1 MHVDSAERWL
11 HAKGDMKHVRLG
23 LVGLGNMGKTHRSN
37 LRAGKVKG
45 LELTAICDM
54 PQALPE
60 PVEGEHQFTD
70 VQEMIKSGTIDAILI
85 ATPHFSHTTIGVA
98 ALEAG
103 LHVCVEKPLSVH
115 KADCERLIA
124 AHQKNPKLIF
134 SAMFQMR
141 TEPLWK
147 TVKDLVSSGELG
159 AIRRVHWDCSDWF
172 RTEFY
177 YASGG
182 WRATWKGEGGGVLL
196 NQCPHNL
203 DLYQW
208 IFGMPDQVHGFCNF
222 GRYHQIE
229 VEDDV
234 TAYFRY
240 QDGKN
245 AVFIT
250 STGETPGKNCLEI
263 VSERGLVTVE
273 KGRISWIRNKT
284 PMSEWSNEIY
294 SGFAKPDTWSVEI
307 PVSGSGGQHVEI
319 LQNFT
324 YAILHGDTL
333 LTPAAEGIHSI
344 ELANSILL
352 SSWLGKTIDLPM
364 DSALYEQE
372 LLHRGNT
379 STFQKKKLDP
389 EKVRISQDDFA
400 KSFR

>member
-1 MHVDSAERWL
+1 
-11 HAKGDMKHVRLG
+11 
-23 LVGLGNMGKTHRSN
+23 MGKTHRAN
-37 LRAGKVKG
+37 LHAGKVRG
-45 LELTAICDM
+45 LELAAVCDM
-54 PQALPE
+54 PQSLPE
-60 PVEGEHQFTD
+60 PMEGEAQFTD
-70 VQEMIKSGTIDAILI
+70 VHEMIRSGKIDAILI

-98 ALEAG
+98 ALESG

-124 AHQKNPKLIF
+124 AHRNKDQVF

-147 TVKDLVSSGELG
+147 TVKDLVTSGELG
-159 AIRRVHWDCSDWF
+159 KIRRIHWDCSDWF

-208 IFGMPDQVHGFCNF
+208 LFGMPNQVHGFCNF

-240 QDGKN
+240 ADGTN

-263 VSERGLVTVE
+263 VAERGLVTIE
-273 KGRISWIRNKT
+273 KGRIQWVRNKV
-284 PMSEWSNEIY
+284 PMSQWSDEVY
-294 SGFAKPDTWSVEI
+294 SGFAKPDTWNVEI
-307 PVSGSGGQHVEI
+307 PATGQGGQHVEI

-324 YAILHGDTL
+324 DAILQGAKL
-333 LTPAAEGIHSI
+333 LTPASEGIHSI

-352 SSWLGKTIDLPM
+352 STWLGRTIDLPM
-364 DSALYEQE
+364 DSAVYEKE
-372 LLHRGNT
+372 LLHRAET

-389 EKVRISQDDFA
+389 EKVKISQDDFA

>member
-1 MHVDSAERWL
+1 MRHHGSIME
-11 HAKGDMKHVRLG
+11 KVRIG

-37 LRAGKVKG
+37 LRAGKVRG

-60 PVEGEHQFTD
+60 PVEGEAPFSD
-70 VQEMIKSGTIDAILI
+70 VNEMIKSGKIDAILI

-115 KADCERLIA
+115 KADCERLIN
-124 AHQKNPKLIF
+124 AHKNPQQIF

-147 TVKDLVSSGELG
+147 AVKELVDSGELG
-159 AIRRVHWDCSDWF
+159 TIRRIHWDCSDWF

-203 DLYQW
+203 DLFQW
-208 IFGMPDQVHGFCNF
+208 IFGMPAQVHGFCNF

-240 QDGKN
+240 PDGKN

-263 VSERGLVTVE
+263 VAERGHVTIHPD
-273 KGRISWIRNKT
+273 KISWIRNKV
-284 PMSEWSNEIY
+284 PMTEWSNDVY
-294 SGFAKPDTWSVEI
+294 SGFAKPETWTVEI
-307 PVSGSGGQHVEI
+307 PITGRGGQHVEI

-324 YAILHGDTL
+324 NAILHGEKL
-333 LTPAAEGIHSI
+333 MTPAAEGIHSI

-352 SSWLGKTIDLPM
+352 SGWLGKTIDLPM
-364 DSALYEQE
+364 DSAVYEKE

-379 STFQKKKLDP
+379 STFQKKTVDP
-389 EKVRISQDDFA
+389 EKLRISQEDFA

>member
-1 MHVDSAERWL
+1 ME
-11 HAKGDMKHVRLG
+11 KVRLG
-23 LVGLGNMGKTHRSN
+23 LVGLGNMGKTHRTN
-37 LRAGKVKG
+37 LRAGNVRG
-45 LELTAICDM
+45 LELAAICDR
-54 PQALPE
+54 PASLPDA
-60 PVEGEHQFTD
+60 VEGERQFSD
-70 VQEMIKSGTIDAILI
+70 VNQMIQSGAIDAILI
-85 ATPHFSHTTIGVA
+85 ATPHFSHTTIGIA
-98 ALEAG
+98 ALQAG

-124 AHQKNPKLIF
+124 AHQDKSLIF

-141 TEPLWK
+141 TDPLWK
-147 TVKDLVSSGELG
+147 TVKDLVASGELG
-159 AIRRVHWDCSDWF
+159 TIRRIHWDCSDWF
-172 RTEFY
+172 RTEYY

-208 IFGMPDQVHGFCNF
+208 LFGMPSQVHGFCNF

-240 QDGKN
+240 PDGKN

-263 VSERGLVTVE
+263 IAERGLVTIE
-273 KGRISWIRNKT
+273 KGRISWVRNKV
-284 PMSEWSNEIY
+284 PMTQWSNDVY
-294 SGFAKPDTWSVEI
+294 SGFAKPDTWSVDI
-307 PVSGSGGQHVEI
+307 PVTGQSGQHTEI

-324 YAILHGDTL
+324 DAILHGEKL

-344 ELANSILL
+344 ELANSILMSAWMGRTL
-352 SSWLGKTIDLPM
+352 DLPL
-364 DSALYEQE
+364 DSAAYERE
-372 LLHRGNT
+372 LLHRADT
-379 STFQKKKLDP
+379 STFQKKTLDP
-389 EKVRISQDDFA
+389 QKGKISQDDFA

>member
-1 MHVDSAERWL
+1 MSNT
-11 HAKGDMKHVRLG
+11 VRLG
-23 LVGLGNMGKTHRSN
+23 LVGLGNMGKTHRAN
-37 LRAGKVKG
+37 LRAGKVRG
-45 LELTAICDM
+45 MELTAICDM
-54 PQALPE
+54 PQALPSPE
-60 PVEGEHQFTD
+60 AGELQFTD
-70 VQEMIKSGTIDAILI
+70 VNEMIKSGAIDAILI
-85 ATPHFSHTTIGVA
+85 ATPHFSHTTIGIA

-115 KADCERLIA
+115 KADCERLINA
-124 AHQKNPKLIF
+124 AAKRPDLHF

-147 TVKDLVSSGELG
+147 TAKQLVDSGELG
-159 AIRRVHWDCSDWF
+159 AIRRIHWDCSDWF

-203 DLYQW
+203 DLFQW
-208 IFGMPDQVHGFCNF
+208 IFGMPNQVHGFCNF

-234 TAYFRY
+234 TAYMRWA
-240 QDGKN
+240 DGKN

-250 STGETPGKNCLEI
+250 STGETPGKNVLEI
-263 VSERGLVTVE
+263 VAERGHVTIE
-273 KGRISWIRNKT
+273 KGKINWVRNSV
-284 PMSEWSNEIY
+284 PMSQWSDEVY
-294 SGFAKPDTWSVEI
+294 SGFAKPDIWNVEI
-307 PVSGSGGQHVEI
+307 PVTGVGGQHIEI

-324 YAILHGDTL
+324 DAILHGAKL
-333 LTPAAEGIHSI
+333 LTPAQEGIFSI

-352 SSWLGKTIDLPM
+352 SAWLGKTIDLPM
-364 DSALYEQE
+364 DSAVYEQE

-389 EKVRISQDDFA
+389 EKVRNAQDDFT

>member
-1 MHVDSAERWL
+1 
-11 HAKGDMKHVRLG
+11 
-23 LVGLGNMGKTHRSN
+23 
-37 LRAGKVKG
+37 
-45 LELTAICDM
+45 
-54 PQALPE
+54 
-60 PVEGEHQFTD
+60 
-70 VQEMIKSGTIDAILI
+70 
-85 ATPHFSHTTIGVA
+85 
-98 ALEAG
+98 
-103 LHVCVEKPLSVH
+103 
-115 KADCERLIA
+115 
-124 AHQKNPKLIF
+124 
-134 SAMFQMR
+134 MR

-159 AIRRVHWDCSDWF
+159 EIRRIHWDCSDWF

-208 IFGMPDQVHGFCNF
+208 IFGMPAQVHGFCNF

-240 QDGKN
+240 ADRKN

-263 VSERGLVTVE
+263 VAERGLVTVE
-273 KGRISWIRNKT
+273 KGRISWQRNKVPT
-284 PMSEWSNEIY
+284 SEWSNDVY
-294 SGFAKPDTWSVEI
+294 SGFAKPDVWNVEI
-307 PVSGSGGQHVEI
+307 PVSGQGGQHIEI

-324 YAILHGDTL
+324 NAILHGDTL
-333 LTPAAEGIHSI
+333 LTPAKEGIHSI

-352 SSWLGKTIDLPM
+352 STWLNKTIELPM
-364 DSALYEQE
+364 DSAVYEKE
-372 LLHRGNT
+372 LLERGNA
-379 STFQKKKLDP
+379 STFQKKQLDP
-389 EKVRISQDDFA
+389 EKVRISQEDFM